1 VATDVGP
8 ISTSD
13 LGLEG
18 RFRECYN
25 TFVKKL
31 HNGTATADDTFLLES
46 KLTVP
51 GFFWEVFPAL
61 LSFSIWPLYGGLGV
75 ALWLLRSRLWG
86 IL

>member
-1 VATDVGP
+1 MATDVGP

-13 LGLEG
+13 LGLER

-31 HNGTATADDTFLLES
+31 HNGTATADDAFLLES

-61 LSFSIWPLYGGLGV
+61 LSSSIWPFYGGLGV